1 MMQQIDKY
9 RVLALSGVV
18 LMAVGSMLA
27 CLGLGPWAMSGDI
40 ALLLGMAVSGW
51 GFSVWHP

>member
-1 MMQQIDKY
+1 MQQIDKY